1 MNPLSVD
8 IDSLTEKIIGCA
20 IEVHRE
26 MGPGL
31 LESLYRDCLLYE
43 LTSHSIRAV
52 SGRRVTVHYKS
63 HLIAGHLELDLLVE
77 DCVVV
82 ELKAIDRIHP
92 VHLAQV
98 ISYLKLTGCPAGLL
112 MNFNAPTLHGG
123 LRRLDHPS
131 RYEKKSPRDFSSP
144 DHDAP

>member
-1 MNPLSVD
+1 MVPTNID
-8 IDSLTEKIIGCA
+8 IDSLTEKIIGSA

-31 LESLYRDCLLYE
+31 LESLYRECLIYE
-43 LTSHSIRAV
+43 LALRNIRAV
-52 SGRRVTVHYKS
+52 SGRRLTIHYKDQ
-63 HLIAGHLELDLLVE
+63 LVAGHLELDLLVE

-82 ELKAIDRIHP
+82 ELKAVESIHP

-98 ISYLKLTGCPAGLL
+98 ISYLKLTGCPTGLL
-112 MNFNAPTLHGG
+112 MNFNAPTLRGG

-131 RYEKKSPRDFSSP
+131 LYEKKKPKNP
-144 DHDAP
+144 GGHEGVG